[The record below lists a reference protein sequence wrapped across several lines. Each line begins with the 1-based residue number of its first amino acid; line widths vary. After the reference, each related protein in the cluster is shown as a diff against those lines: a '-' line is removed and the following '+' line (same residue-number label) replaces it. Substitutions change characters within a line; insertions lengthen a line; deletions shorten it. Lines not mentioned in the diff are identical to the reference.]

1 MSGVQIPPPLPIING
16 PKYFNLLYIRIMK
29 SNLKKITL
37 FFYRIIIKIILKIIC
52 CFYKSEKILHKI
64 YYLKKNYKT
73 IDSNSKIYKSL
84 LNKNIKFLQI
94 SEFLFDKIN
103 SSNFNFKD
111 KHKKKIN
118 LSINKLS
125 KIIDSDKNSLHNC
138 IYYFEDF
145 NVFSL
150 YNINW
155 YYYSKYFFTKIKN
168 KKLNI
173 NFNSF
178 SQNLNFSDRL
188 EIIESNVIGF
198 ENKIKNLVIS
208 YKPILVNITLQTYQ
222 IIDNVITSVDFIEF
236 MKKEKY
242 ILIGM
247 NNEQNINT
255 LNPFVNYT
263 FLIDKRENKKISN
276 KVLSNT
282 VSVLSLYGY
291 HDFIKIYSKQINKN

>member
-1 MSGVQIPPPLPIING
+1 
-16 PKYFNLLYIRIMK
+16 MK

-155 YYYSKYFFTKIKN
+155 YYYSKYFFTKINN

>member
-1 MSGVQIPPPLPIING
+1 
-16 PKYFNLLYIRIMK
+16 MK